1 LRNMWHQITQ
11 EMTALAKDGSQ
22 EELPNW
28 MAQLPAVLQGIIPKT
43 INTTGLNLQNGG
55 NDNSD
60 PGMDTQ
66 ISEVGTEHDRR
77 ITKNHNEQSSGVH
90 VGCARRSVLPA
101 WRAPLG
107 ASFFRRLYMFKLL
120 IK

>member
-1 LRNMWHQITQ
+1 
-11 EMTALAKDGSQ
+11 
-22 EELPNW
+22 

-60 PGMDTQ
+60 AGMDTQ

-77 ITKNHNEQSSGVH
+77 ITKNHNEQPSGATQERSS
-90 VGCARRSVLPA
+90 LPSTA
-101 WRAPLG
+101 KALQQEAGGDLMVEANGSRMQMKG
-107 ASFFRRLYMFKLL
+107 N
-120 IK
+120 